1 MRKQLARTIL
11 VAGTIAA
18 AMGLAVP
25 AAMAAST
32 WTVTGGTNFTSAASS
47 GTTFTLSDTTAGLS
61 FTCTVGTGTGTVTD
75 ESSGTKTAI
84 GSITASTFGSSSK
97 KCSGPLGSTGT
108 DTQKSGTTSTLNVSS
123 YSGGVTTGSI
133 TNIDHVMTI
142 SSILGTCTAEV
153 KGTAGITY
161 TNSSDLLKFT
171 TAGDSLKVTSVSG
184 SCSGIINVN
193 DVVTFNSGSGGETVT
208 GSPTNPIQVSQP

>member
-1 MRKQLARTIL
+1 MRKQLARTVL

>member
-1 MRKQLARTIL
+1 
-11 VAGTIAA
+11 
-18 AMGLAVP
+18 
-25 AAMAAST
+25 
-32 WTVTGGTNFTSAASS
+32 
-47 GTTFTLSDTTAGLS
+47 
-61 FTCTVGTGTGTVTD
+61 
-75 ESSGTKTAI
+75 
-84 GSITASTFGSSSK
+84 
-97 KCSGPLGSTGT
+97 
-108 DTQKSGTTSTLNVSS
+108 
-123 YSGGVTTGSI
+123 
-133 TNIDHVMTI
+133 MTI

>member
-1 MRKQLARTIL
+1 MRKQLARTVL
-11 VAGTIAA
+11 VAGTIAE

-208 GSPTNPIQVSQP
+208 G

>member
-1 MRKQLARTIL
+1 MRKQLPRTIL

-25 AAMAAST
+25 ATMAAST